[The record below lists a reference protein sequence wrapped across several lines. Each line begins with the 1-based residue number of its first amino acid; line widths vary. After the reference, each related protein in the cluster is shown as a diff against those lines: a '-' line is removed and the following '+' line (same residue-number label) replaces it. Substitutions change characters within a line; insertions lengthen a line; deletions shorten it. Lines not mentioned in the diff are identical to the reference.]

1 MKLPPDPEK
10 QNDQR
15 SAQAQLAI
23 DAYAQASGSE
33 PEHVLSDLLASL
45 AHWCDR
51 NCVHMDAILDAAAFH
66 YREETGNKGQQLSII

>member
-1 MKLPPDPEK
+1 MKLPPDPEN

-15 SAQAQLAI
+15 SAQAQAAI

-45 AHWCDR
+45 AHWADR
-51 NCVHMDAILDAAAFH
+51 NSYDMNVALDAAAFH
-66 YREETGNKGQQLSII
+66 YREETGNKGQQLSTI